1 VLVGLGKLKMSEL
14 LPAFPTPIGIYH
26 IDANYDDI
34 LGVVKKYTSSPND
47 LLEDSKSSFDQNT
60 NLLLDSDLLFLRKE
74 ILTHVNHYTNS
85 TGLQEL
91 EIAGSWY
98 NKMELGKKVK
108 QHRHEGSVI
117 SGAFYID
124 VDEETVPILF
134 HSPLKPYKMN
144 DLYERFD
151 NQYASSGIK
160 LNPKLG
166 TLFLFPSWL
175 EHETDA
181 EVSSRC
187 VISFNTF
194 YKSMFFSE
202 S

>member
-1 VLVGLGKLKMSEL
+1 MSEL
-14 LPAFPTPIGIYH
+14 IPIFPTPIGIYH
-26 IDANYDDI
+26 IDVNYENI
-34 LGVVKKYTSSPND
+34 LSIVKKYVSSPHD
-47 LLEDSKSSFDQNT
+47 LIEDCKSSFGQNT

-74 ILTHVNHYTNS
+74 IQNHVSHYTDS

-91 EIAGSWY
+91 EITGSWY
-98 NKMELGKKVK
+98 NEMELGKKVK
-108 QHRHEGSVI
+108 LHRHEGSVI

-124 VDEETVPILF
+124 VEEETVPIIF
-134 HSPLKPYKMN
+134 HNPLKPYKMN

-160 LNPKLG
+160 LNPELG

-194 YKSMFFSE
+194 YRSLFLGE